1 MLRRKLAESVRVSAT
16 PVFAAKRRAEAVR
29 RPPAGIAS
37 HAPPHYADEAQKES
51 TNPLMRRIG
60 TLTDRKQADRFGDF
74 LLTKQ
79 IAAQIDSA
87 GDEWAI
93 WVHEEDRLEEARNE
107 LQSFRADP
115 DAERY
120 QNAVVEADRIRHAEV
135 RKRQQARRK
144 TVNMTD
150 RWRRPLI
157 QQIPLT
163 FALVVVSVVV
173 SLGTQFGKSMDSFGG
188 RLSIIEVRS
197 DGADSW
203 IAVDSATGGPRRGIG
218 LTEIRRGQIW
228 RLVTPIFLHLGI
240 FHLLFNMYW
249 TVVFGS
255 LIETH
260 KGLWML
266 LAIVIVTAVIS
277 NLSQY
282 YFKSFGFGG
291 MSGVGYGMFGFL
303 WMLGRTNPRS
313 AIHIPPNI
321 LFLFLAWLLICM
333 TGAIGPIANYAHAFG
348 LFSGMSIGAAR
359 GFWEKTT
366 GKT

>member
-1 MLRRKLAESVRVSAT
+1 
-16 PVFAAKRRAEAVR
+16 
-29 RPPAGIAS
+29 
-37 HAPPHYADEAQKES
+37 
-51 TNPLMRRIG
+51 MRRIG
-60 TLTDRKQADRFGDF
+60 TLTDRQQAQRFGDF

-79 IAAQIDSA
+79 IASQIDPA
-87 GDEWAI
+87 GEEWAI
-93 WVHEEDRLEEARNE
+93 WVHEEDQLEAARNE
-107 LQSFRADP
+107 LQLFRVDP
-115 DAERY
+115 DAERF

-144 TVNMTD
+144 TVNMAD

-163 FALVVVSVVV
+163 FALVVASVAA
-173 SLGTQFGKSMDSFGG
+173 SLGTQFGDSMASFGG
-188 RLSIIEVRS
+188 RLTIVEVRS
-197 DGADSW
+197 DGDDSW
-203 IAVDSATGGPRRGIG
+203 IAVDSASGGPRRAAG
-218 LTEIRRGQIW
+218 LAEIRRGQIW

-240 FHLLFNMYW
+240 VHLLFNMYW

-260 KGLWML
+260 KGFWML
-266 LAIVIVTAVIS
+266 LAVVIVTAVIS

-313 AIHIPPNI
+313 AIHIPPNL

-348 LFSGMSIGAAR
+348 LFSGMLMGSAR
-359 GFWEKTT
+359 GLWEKVS
-366 GKT
+366 GRG